1 MDVRLPLSGSPVEE
15 RWRWSSPFLERYP
28 QFHIWMGKALFW
40 RALEFSPIRNSGG
53 AFGSSLWVMPSAW
66 QLVVR
71 PFELL
76 STLDSILS
84 VSGYNIL
91 QSEQIVKRFLCE
103 IYLKFSEAVNWPD
116 KLQTRL

>member
-1 MDVRLPLSGSPVEE
+1 MRS
-15 RWRWSSPFLERYP
+15 
-28 QFHIWMGKALFW
+28 AL
-40 RALEFSPIRNSGG
+40 
-53 AFGSSLWVMPSAW
+53 

-91 QSEQIVKRFLCE
+91 HDSGNVKHFLCE
-103 IYLKFSEAVNWPD
+103 IYLNFSEIAKQPD
-116 KLQTRL
+116 KLQKTPLSGRSEVFFAGVMAAPGQGRP

>member
-1 MDVRLPLSGSPVEE
+1 MR
-15 RWRWSSPFLERYP
+15 
-28 QFHIWMGKALFW
+28 
-40 RALEFSPIRNSGG
+40 
-53 AFGSSLWVMPSAW
+53 SAW

-91 QSEQIVKRFLCE
+91 QDAENVKHFLCE
-103 IYLKFSEAVNWPD
+103 IYLKFSEIVKQPD
-116 KLQTRL
+116 KLQKHL